1 MQNPAALLFP
11 LLCALASI
19 ACHRKAAALASER
32 RAAAPLHIATAVAV
46 AGPTPDVLALT
57 GTLAADQRAE
67 VTADTQGKVLAVL
80 VQRGQRVRRGE
91 PVVRLDVSAA
101 AIRTA
106 ESSAQLDT
114 ARASQRLAESECQRS
129 RTLHEM
135 GAISGAE
142 AERQQAQCA
151 AAGAEVNA
159 ARARVA
165 ASGKSVGDGLVRAPF
180 DGVVVERSVTAGE
193 WVAPGRSLFTLI
205 DADPLLLH
213 LAVPESYVDAIRI
226 GQQIELSTVSRPN
239 ARYRATIT
247 RITPEIG
254 ASRALT
260 VEATVDAA
268 PELVPGMYVEAR
280 VLLGHTLR
288 PVLPAS
294 AVVQRGTSW
303 HAFVVYEGIVEER
316 VVQLG
321 PAPAPGLVSI
331 VQSVAPGERVV
342 HTITD
347 QIVDGLRVF

>member
-19 ACHRKAAALASER
+19 ACHRKAAA
-32 RAAAPLHIATAVAV
+32 T
-46 AGPTPDVLALT
+46 
-57 GTLAADQRAE
+57 
-67 VTADTQGKVLAVL
+67 
-80 VQRGQRVRRGE
+80 
-91 PVVRLDVSAA
+91 
-101 AIRTA
+101 
-106 ESSAQLDT
+106 
-114 ARASQRLAESECQRS
+114 
-129 RTLHEM
+129 
-135 GAISGAE
+135 
-142 AERQQAQCA
+142 
-151 AAGAEVNA
+151 
-159 ARARVA
+159 
-165 ASGKSVGDGLVRAPF
+165 
-180 DGVVVERSVTAGE
+180 
-193 WVAPGRSLFTLI
+193 
-205 DADPLLLH
+205 
-213 LAVPESYVDAIRI
+213 
-226 GQQIELSTVSRPN
+226 
-239 ARYRATIT
+239 
-247 RITPEIG
+247 
-254 ASRALT
+254 RALT